1 MKFFFQVHIPFKN
14 LSNPSDFGL
23 TETYAFRLS
32 HEDHLLGAWHILPKN
47 STILP
52 SESIEE
58 HFDKNVHKFNKET
71 GDKTIVVLYLHGNT
85 NDR

>member
-1 MKFFFQVHIPFKN
+1 MKFIFQVHIPFKN

-47 STILP
+47 SAILP

-58 HFDKNVHKFNKET
+58 HFDKNVHKVNKET